1 VFLVTRPQPKAQ
13 RSYQG
18 LLEAG
23 FDAFMLPAIEI
34 EQLSVQLEKPTS
46 PYDIVIVTSSF
57 TELFLSN
64 NIGAL
69 CGHHT
74 RFLCVGQSSATTVEQ
89 CLDAINSKNEV
100 LVAEPQNSEGLIAS
114 PLLQKNVSGKKVALV
129 KGIDGRDLIAEY
141 LEKNNAITNTYEVY
155 KRIPAL
161 NKSRV
166 NEVERLPIKCIIVT
180 SVDIAQQIIEHF
192 SFDWLEQRIF
202 MVASPRIYDYV
213 LSKGLQTP
221 ILSGSASHASIVECA
236 QQLHLSGVL
245 DDKR

>member
-1 VFLVTRPQPKAQ
+1 MFLITRPQPKAQ
-13 RSYQG
+13 LSYQE

-23 FDAFMLPAIEI
+23 FEAFMLPAIEI
-34 EQLSVQLEKPTS
+34 EQLSVNIKKTNT

-57 TELFLSN
+57 TERFLST

-69 CGHHT
+69 CGKLT
-74 RFLCVGQSSATTVEQ
+74 QFLCVGQSSAITVEK
-89 CLDAINSKNEV
+89 CLDAINLKNEV
-100 LVAEPQNSEGLIAS
+100 LVAEPQNSEGVIAS
-114 PLLQKNVSGKKVALV
+114 PLLKKHVSGKKVALV
-129 KGIDGRDLIAEY
+129 KGVDGRDLIPEY
-141 LEKNNAITNTYEVY
+141 LEKNNAITDTYEVY
-155 KRIPAL
+155 QRIPAL

-180 SVDIAQQIIEHF
+180 SVDIAQQITEHF

-202 MVASPRIYDYV
+202 MVASQRIYDYV
-213 LSKGLQTP
+213 LSRGLQTP
-221 ILSGSASHASIVECA
+221 ILSGNASHASIVECA